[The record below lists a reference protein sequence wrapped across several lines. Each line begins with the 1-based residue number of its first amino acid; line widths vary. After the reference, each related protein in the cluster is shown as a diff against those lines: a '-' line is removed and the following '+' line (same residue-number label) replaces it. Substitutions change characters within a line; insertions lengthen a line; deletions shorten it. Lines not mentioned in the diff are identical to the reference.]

1 MAGMNYWCPFQEY
14 VGLVRELS
22 GRKEL
27 TAIRA
32 LLKGIKE
39 IRLTYRFVQ

>member
-1 MAGMNYWCPFQEY
+1 MTGMNYWCPFQEC
-14 VGLVRELS
+14 VRLVRELS

-32 LLKGIKE
+32 LLKGEKE
-39 IRLTYRFVQ
+39 TRLTYRSVQ

>member
-1 MAGMNYWCPFQEY
+1 MAGMNYWCPFQEC
-14 VGLVRELS
+14 VRLVRELS

-32 LLKGIKE
+32 LLKGEKE
-39 IRLTYRFVQ
+39 IRLTYRSVQ